1 MKEKHEIILKG
12 SVDMDNMS
20 NKAKVI
26 YAAFKEMGAVD
37 KESKVTSYAILD
49 YIVEEAETLQ
59 ENELLKDISDQEYVD
74 ITLDVNIKSINAI
87 VTSLAKK
94 DLVVKTEPST
104 ITVDGTSRSLRQYF
118 LKQK

>member
-59 ENELLKDISDQEYVD
+59 ENELLKDIPDQEYVD

>member
-1 MKEKHEIILKG
+1 
-12 SVDMDNMS
+12 MS

-26 YAAFKEMGAVD
+26 YAAFKEMGAVS

-59 ENELLKDISDQEYVD
+59 ENELLKDIPDQEYVD

>member
-1 MKEKHEIILKG
+1 
-12 SVDMDNMS
+12 MDNMS

-26 YAAFKEMGAVD
+26 YAAFQEMGAVN

-59 ENELLKDISDQEYVD
+59 ENELLKDIPDQEYVD

>member
-26 YAAFKEMGAVD
+26 YAAFKEMGAVN

-59 ENELLKDISDQEYVD
+59 ENELLKDIPDQEYVD

>member
-1 MKEKHEIILKG
+1 
-12 SVDMDNMS
+12 MDNMS

-37 KESKVTSYAILD
+37 KKSKVTSYAILD

-59 ENELLKDISDQEYVD
+59 ENELLKDIPDQEYVD

>member
-49 YIVEEAETLQ
+49 YIVEEAESLQ
-59 ENELLKDISDQEYVD
+59 ENELLKDIPDQEYVD

>member
-1 MKEKHEIILKG
+1 LKG

-59 ENELLKDISDQEYVD
+59 ENELLKDIPDQEYVD

>member
-1 MKEKHEIILKG
+1 
-12 SVDMDNMS
+12 MDNMS

-37 KESKVTSYAILD
+37 KDSKVTSYAILD

-59 ENELLKDISDQEYVD
+59 ENELLKDIPDQEYVD